1 MVCAL
6 VAAFAQEAKKWQ
18 GKFEQ
23 LQSELPT
30 PSDYRN
36 AAGAPGVRYWQQKAD
51 YIIAAELN
59 DENQTIT
66 GSETITYYNN
76 SPDVLKYLW
85 LQLDQNI
92 LTKGNMTRASQTGTL
107 MNDTLNTLQL
117 FRRSDPFDG
126 GHKIKTVKD
135 ASGNALSYFVNNTM
149 MRVDLSTPMKTGD
162 KFTFSVDWWYNIGNR
177 QIDGQRSGLGVFP

>member
-1 MVCAL
+1 MKKTFIPLIMAWAM
-6 VAAFAQEAKKWQ
+6 VAAFAQEQKQDQKKWQ

-36 AAGAPGVRYWQQKAD
+36 AAGAPGPRYWQQKAD
-51 YIIAAELN
+51 YVIAAELN
-59 DENQTIT
+59 HENQTIT
-66 GSETITYYNN
+66 GSETIIYYNN

-92 LTKGNMTRASQTGTL
+92 LAQGNMTRASQTGTR
-107 MNDTLNTLQL
+107 MTDTLNTMQL

-126 GHKIKTVKD
+126 GHKIKAVKD
-135 ASGNALSYFVNNTM
+135 AAGNALSYFVNNTM
-149 MRVDLSTPMKTGD
+149 MRIDLPTPMKTGD
-162 KFTFSVDWWYNIGNR
+162 KF
-177 QIDGQRSGLGVFP
+177 